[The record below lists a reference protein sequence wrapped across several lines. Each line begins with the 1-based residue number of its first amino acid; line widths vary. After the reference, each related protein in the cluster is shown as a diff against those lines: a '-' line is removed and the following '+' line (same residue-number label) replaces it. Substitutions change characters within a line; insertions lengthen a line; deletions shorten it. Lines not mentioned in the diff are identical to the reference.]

1 MRQLLMAAVVL
12 CAPLIATAD
21 EGAALNKLT
30 PQEVSAKLKSKS
42 FYVYDNN
49 AQERFKKSHVPGA
62 KWLHPG
68 EYSATDLP
76 ADKTATL
83 VFYCANEH

>member
-1 MRQLLMAAVVL
+1 MRQLLVALLL

-21 EGAALNKLT
+21 EAASLNKLT
-30 PQEVSAKLKSKS
+30 PQEVSSKLKTKN
-42 FYVYDNN
+42 FYVFDNN
-49 AQERFKKSHVPGA
+49 DQERFKKSHVPGA
-62 KWLHPG
+62 RWLHPN
-68 EYSATDLP
+68 EYGAGDLP